1 MDIYCVYTAWSYM
14 QKVVKFTH
22 KKAKHR
28 TLVEFLMGH
37 LQYDPFSTS
46 LRGRRSRDHMVVGF
60 TTTFAIGAYH
70 H

>member
-1 MDIYCVYTAWSYM
+1 
-14 QKVVKFTH
+14 
-22 KKAKHR
+22 
-28 TLVEFLMGH
+28 MGR